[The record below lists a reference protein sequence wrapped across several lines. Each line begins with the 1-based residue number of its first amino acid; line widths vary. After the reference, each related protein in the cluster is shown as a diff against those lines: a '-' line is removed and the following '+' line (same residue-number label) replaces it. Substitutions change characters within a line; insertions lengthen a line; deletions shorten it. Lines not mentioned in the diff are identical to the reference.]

1 MAPGY
6 AGTTIIVFS
15 DNLEVQVPNEDSETL
30 LQMLAATSR
39 GDVRD
44 QRQRPLTFTRVT
56 TPDGVVY
63 VNPVQVAYVR
73 DD

>member
-1 MAPGY
+1 VAV
-6 AGTTIIVFS
+6 IVFS
-15 DNLEVQVPNEDSETL
+15 GNLEVQVPNEDSETL

-39 GDVRD
+39 GEVRD
-44 QRQRPLTFTRVT
+44 QRRRPLTFTRV

-63 VNPVQVAYVR
+63 VNPAQVEYVR